1 MNIALCSCFQ
11 NSETKRHLSRFFSQ
25 VAQLVGWAGAAGD
38 TLRVICS
45 EGDSTDTTRE
55 RLTYFANVLRDTVS
69 IEIVNGGTG
78 SLKEY
83 GHVVSPSR
91 FQQFAYA
98 SNAALEAVR
107 PDDDVVIV
115 VESDLIW
122 SPATLHELAVAVQH
136 SSHDFLV
143 APIPLA
149 KVRGGGWRLYDTWA
163 FRLPGQKAFRLPS
176 RGPWPWDGERSVVM
190 DSVGSCLVMPAD
202 FARTFRMSDD
212 EAVVG
217 FCRQVREAGCSV
229 IADGAFTVE
238 HP

>member
-1 MNIALCSCFQ
+1 VNIALCSCFQ
-11 NSETKRHLSRFFSQ
+11 NSETKRHLSPFFSRI
-25 VAQLVGWAGAAGD
+25 AQLVGWSVAAGD
-38 TLRVICS
+38 KLRVICS
-45 EGDSTDTTRE
+45 EGDSTDDTRG
-55 RLTYFANVLRDTVS
+55 RLAYFANVLRDTVS
-69 IEIVNGGTG
+69 VEIVDGGTG

-98 SNAALEAVR
+98 SNAALAAVR

-122 SPATLHELAVAVQH
+122 SPAALHELAVAVHH
-136 SSHDFLV
+136 STHDFLV

-149 KVRGGGWRLYDTWA
+149 KVRGGRWRLYDTWA
-163 FRLPGQKAFRLPS
+163 FRAPGQKAFSLS
-176 RGPWPWDGERSVVM
+176 AYGPWPWDGGQSAVM

-202 FARTFRMSDD
+202 FARTFRMTDD

-217 FCRQVREAGCSV
+217 FCRQVRAAGCSV